1 MGSRIS
7 KIYTRVN
14 TQIMKK
20 SSEEEVAEKRPSD
33 YVLYRCNAF
42 WICIKPAGM
51 PIVPDKTGDPSLMD
65 LMSKYA
71 HHKFFAV
78 HRLDRPVSGLV
89 ILASSKPVAA
99 TFSKMFKAG
108 KVDKTY
114 LAVTADKPE
123 PSEGVLED
131 TLVTAEKVHKAFITE
146 KDDEKGLKA
155 TLNYAYLGSS
165 ERYHLLKVQ
174 THSGRF
180 HQIRAQL
187 AGAGWPIKGDVKYG
201 SRRGN
206 KDRSIHLHA
215 WKLSFPHPVSGET
228 CDYIAPVPAEDP
240 VWAALVSSLPE
251 S

>member
-1 MGSRIS
+1 
-7 KIYTRVN
+7 
-14 TQIMKK
+14 MKK
-20 SSEEEVAEKRPSD
+20 SSEEEGVEKRPSD
-33 YVLYRCNAF
+33 YVLYKCNAY

-89 ILASSKPVAA
+89 ILACSKPVAA

-123 PSEGVLED
+123 PLKGLLED

-146 KDDEKGLKA
+146 KEDDKGLKA
-155 TLNYAYLGSS
+155 SLSYAYLGSS
-165 ERYHLLKVQ
+165 DRYHLLEVQ

-206 KDRSIHLHA
+206 RDRSIHLHA
-215 WKLSFPHPVSGET
+215 WKLTFPHPVSGET
-228 CDYIAPVPAEDP
+228 CHYTAPIPDQDP
-240 VWAALVSSLPE
+240 VWSALATFLSAD
-251 S
+251 